1 MQNCFITK
9 TIHNFAFFIGMLG
22 IRRRVVSFL
31 CRIVLYRV
39 FSCVVKGNRG
49 RWIDGT
55 RGALASTFYVWC
67 MVILRV
73 TAAVCKRTCI

>member
-1 MQNCFITK
+1 
-9 TIHNFAFFIGMLG
+9 MLG
-22 IRRRVVSFL
+22 IRRRVMSFL

-55 RGALASTFYVWC
+55 RGALRRRYVE
-67 MVILRV
+67 VIIRRRV
-73 TAAVCKRTCI
+73 LSC